1 MEFRGQTIILVI
13 ISGWIIGAIINY
25 IADVLPIDRKLQK
38 VECPKCGKVISAGRY
53 ISLSKCTQCGQIFSK
68 RHLLEQVG
76 ITLVYIFMAVFLK
89 KEILF
94 LFRDEIILAFFAL
107 VIVIDIEHHLILH
120 VVSIVGAIL
129 MVIVGLTSH
138 GLVKTILGAIA
149 GLGIMFVLFYLGILF
164 SKIMSKKRG
173 VTMEEGL
180 GFGDVILG
188 GVCGLLLG
196 WPGVTLGLF
205 FGIILGGLYS
215 LILVIISLMKK
226 NYHPY
231 MTIPY
236 GPFLAGATLL
246 IWIFR

>member
-1 MEFRGQTIILVI
+1 MEFHGLTIILAI
-13 ISGWIIGAIINY
+13 IIGWIIGAIINY
-25 IADVLPIDRKLQK
+25 IADVLPIDRKLQSAK
-38 VECPKCGKVISAGRY
+38 CSKCGKVIPARRY
-53 ISLSKCTQCGQIFSK
+53 ILLSKCTQCEQIFSK
-68 RHLLEQVG
+68 RHLLVQVG
-76 ITLVYIFMAVFLK
+76 ISLVFIFMAVFLK
-89 KEILF
+89 KELIF
-94 LFRDEIILAFFAL
+94 LLRDEMVLAFFTL

-120 VVSIVGAIL
+120 VVSMVGAVL
-129 MVIVGLTSH
+129 MFIVGLTSH
-138 GLVKTILGAIA
+138 GLLRTLLGAIA

-164 SKIMSKKRG
+164 SKIMSRKRG
-173 VTMEEGL
+173 VTMDEGL

-205 FGIILGGLYS
+205 FGIILGGVYS
-215 LILVIISLMKK
+215 LVLVIISLMKK
-226 NYHPY
+226 NYRPY